1 MTLGNYSW
9 VETTNLKALLF
20 VIVSSTVLIGYKIFY
35 LEKETI
41 KVTISKLW
49 LVYYIPSIYIYFLS
63 IE

>member
-20 VIVSSTVLIGYKIFY
+20 VIVSSTVLIGYKILH

-49 LVYYIPSIYIYFLS
+49 LVYYIPSIYIYFSLY
-63 IE
+63 

>member
-35 LEKETI
+35 LEKEIT